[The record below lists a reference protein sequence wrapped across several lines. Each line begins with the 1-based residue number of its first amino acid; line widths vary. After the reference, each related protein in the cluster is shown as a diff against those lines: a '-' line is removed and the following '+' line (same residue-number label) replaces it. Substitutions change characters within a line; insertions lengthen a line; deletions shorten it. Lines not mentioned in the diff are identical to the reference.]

1 MVRSPKTTAATPAA
15 AAVAK
20 SPVAR
25 PSPTAAK
32 TTTTDGP
39 DGKPSGETVLA
50 NFFNSLLSKKQ
61 TGGKGTGSMRGSRSE
76 ARNEAA
82 AELDRMQ
89 SKKPGTKS

>member
-1 MVRSPKTTAATPAA
+1 MYILMTSCFAQQLIISPPPPPPPHTHTHPY
-15 AAVAK
+15 VQ
-20 SPVAR
+20 
-25 PSPTAAK
+25 
-32 TTTTDGP
+32 P